1 VEDAHEQLVRK
12 AGVRFN
18 SLAGVT
24 DADAEELVV
33 WSLQAAQDQALE
45 TIAGAGPVPSGLVAL
60 KAEFLYFVCLRAKR
74 VLEQR
79 EVEVLFRTLPA
90 TARTILATMRATYEE
105 AIHQQFVERMRRG
118 CTIRAS
124 GSTETSL
131 SWTLTFADISDFLT
145 AWDEV
150 IRLGLSG
157 SAAANHRA
165 RTIVI
170 ARSVGEG
177 HKKRIPLT
185 ELGLEE
191 PSAPGKTQKQADRQ

>member
-1 VEDAHEQLVRK
+1 VEDAHEQLASR
-12 AGVRFN
+12 AEVRFK
-18 SLAGVT
+18 SLAGVS
-24 DADAEELVV
+24 DADAADLVA
-33 WSLQAAQDQALE
+33 WALDAAQDQALE
-45 TIAGAGPVPSGLVAL
+45 TIAGTGPVPSGLVAL

-124 GSTETSL
+124 GSADTML
-131 SWTLTFADISDFLT
+131 SWTLTFADVSDFLT
-145 AWDEV
+145 AWDEIV
-150 IRLGLSG
+150 RLGLSG
-157 SAAANHRA
+157 SAISNARA
-165 RTIVI
+165 KTIGI
-170 ARSVGEG
+170 PRGIGEG
-177 HKKRIPLT
+177 HKRRIPLA

-191 PSAPGKTQKQADRQ
+191 PAAPGGTQKQAERR